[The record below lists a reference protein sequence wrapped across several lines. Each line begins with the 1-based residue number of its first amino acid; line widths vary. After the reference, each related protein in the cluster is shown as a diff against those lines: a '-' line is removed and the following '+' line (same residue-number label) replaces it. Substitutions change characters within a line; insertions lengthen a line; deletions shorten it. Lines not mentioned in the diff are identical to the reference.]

1 MQSFNW
7 AITDTYHWE
16 KATSIGFY
24 EFGSAKHYAKNWS
37 EEVGSVFIWKLTQGN
52 PIKWMEVN

>member
-37 EEVGSVFIWKLTQGN
+37 EEVGSVFIWKLTSGT
-52 PIKWMEVN
+52 PIKWMEVK